1 MIIIKL
7 EDFKKLSMEE
17 KKDCNM
23 SDILDVI
30 TEVQIKN
37 QTACDELYRSESG
50 VYSTVMQIMISSTI
64 ILYLFGFLSKNP
76 LLLMALTM
84 IVNLIIIVRHS
95 IRVIRIREAI
105 NKYIILQHDLIR
117 SLYKMMGSIP
127 LKNPKLDE

>member
-1 MIIIKL
+1 MKL
-7 EDFKKLSMEE
+7 EYFKKLSMEE

-105 NKYIILQHDLIR
+105 NKYIVLQHDLIR

>member
-1 MIIIKL
+1 MKL
-7 EDFKKLSMEE
+7 EDFKKLSMDE
-17 KKDCNM
+17 KKDCSM

-84 IVNLIIIVRHS
+84 IVNLIVIVRHS
-95 IRVIRIREAI
+95 IRVIRIKEAM
-105 NKYIILQHDLIR
+105 NKYIVLQHDLIR
-117 SLYKMMGSIP
+117 SLYKMMGSIQV
-127 LKNPKLDE
+127 KNPKLDD

>member
-1 MIIIKL
+1 MKL
-7 EDFKKLSMEE
+7 EVFKKLSMDE
-17 KKDCNM
+17 KKDCSM

-84 IVNLIIIVRHS
+84 IVNLIVIVRHS
-95 IRVIRIREAI
+95 IRVIRIKEAI
-105 NKYIILQHDLIR
+105 NKYIVLQHDLIR
-117 SLYKMMGSIP
+117 SLYKMMGSIQV
-127 LKNPKLDE
+127 KNPKLDE

>member
-1 MIIIKL
+1 MKL

-64 ILYLFGFLSKNP
+64 ILYLFGFLSKSP
-76 LLLMALTM
+76 LLLMVLTM

-95 IRVIRIREAI
+95 IRIIKIKEAI
-105 NKYIILQHDLIR
+105 NKYIVLQHDLIR
-117 SLYKMMGSIP
+117 SLYKMMGSIQV
-127 LKNPKLDE
+127 KNPKLDE

>member
-1 MIIIKL
+1 MKL

>member
-1 MIIIKL
+1 MKL
-7 EDFKKLSMEE
+7 EDFKKLSMDE
-17 KKDCNM
+17 KKDCTM

-37 QTACDELYRSESG
+37 QTACDELYRSESS

-76 LLLMALTM
+76 LLLMVLTM

-95 IRVIRIREAI
+95 IRVIRIKEAI
-105 NKYIILQHDLIR
+105 NKYIVLQHDLIR
-117 SLYKMMGSIP
+117 SLYKMMGSIQV
-127 LKNPKLDE
+127 KNPKLDE

>member
-1 MIIIKL
+1 LIIIKL

>member
-1 MIIIKL
+1 MKL
-7 EDFKKLSMEE
+7 EDFKKLSMDE
-17 KKDCNM
+17 KKDCSM

-105 NKYIILQHDLIR
+105 NKYITLQHDLIR

>member
-1 MIIIKL
+1 MKL

-17 KKDCNM
+17 KKDCSM

-95 IRVIRIREAI
+95 IRVIRIKEAI
-105 NKYIILQHDLIR
+105 NKYIVLQHDLIR
-117 SLYKMMGSIP
+117 SLYKMMGSIQV
-127 LKNPKLDE
+127 KNPKLDD

>member
-1 MIIIKL
+1 MKL

-105 NKYIILQHDLIR
+105 NKYIVLQHDLIR

>member
-1 MIIIKL
+1 MKL
-7 EDFKKLSMEE
+7 EDFKKLSMDE
-17 KKDCNM
+17 KKDCSM

-84 IVNLIIIVRHS
+84 IVNLIVIVRHS
-95 IRVIRIREAI
+95 IRVIRIKEAI
-105 NKYIILQHDLIR
+105 NKYIVLQHDLIR
-117 SLYKMMGSIP
+117 SLYKMMGSIQV
-127 LKNPKLDE
+127 KNPKLDD